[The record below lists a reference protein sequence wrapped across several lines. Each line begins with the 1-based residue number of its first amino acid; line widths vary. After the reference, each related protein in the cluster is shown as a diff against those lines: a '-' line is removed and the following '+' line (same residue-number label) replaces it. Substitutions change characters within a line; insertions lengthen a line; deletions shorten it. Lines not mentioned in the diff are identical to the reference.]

1 MKKRVRKERERKRWE
16 GVEGIDLNRV
26 KKEEIFFHIILGMK
40 KKLKKK
46 KKIMKI
52 MI

>member
-16 GVEGIDLNRV
+16 GVEGKNRI

-40 KKLKKK
+40 KKLKKNK
-46 KKIMKI
+46 KS
-52 MI
+52 